1 VSAPGSGGPKT
12 AKRHIG
18 HLSIIDLDLALH
30 IYILLSSTMSVT
42 KNTAI
47 EGAPE
52 GKGLCTV
59 FMEPGDNVT
68 VEEFNGE

>member
-1 VSAPGSGGPKT
+1 
-12 AKRHIG
+12 
-18 HLSIIDLDLALH
+18 
-30 IYILLSSTMSVT
+30 MSVT